1 MAKENVQS
9 PESYPSKLR
18 AVDRDTS
25 RRKAR
30 VTEPPKAGV
39 SEREQTAVAPDPK
52 AKAEQ
57 RDPRGRFV
65 PGHPKLGGRRPS
77 PLTRQARPLDSA
89 QRARTQHA
97 AAPQRD
103 NVKAEARGPRGR
115 V

>member
-39 SEREQTAVAPDPK
+39 SEREQTAVLRTR
-52 AKAEQ
+52 Q
-57 RDPRGRFV
+57 
-65 PGHPKLGGRRPS
+65 LRPS
-77 PLTRQARPLDSA
+77 SGTREDASCPAIRSWADGGQA
-89 QRARTQHA
+89 H
-97 AAPQRD
+97 
-103 NVKAEARGPRGR
+103 
-115 V
+115 